1 MSGLTNKLIAKCTI
15 IAKRN
20 GFVNKALRYNPVYY
34 GQVARL
40 LRDVVG
46 MGRQQRQELVH
57 RLTLRTLAKARDAGA
72 KMAADAKIMDWPILE
87 KEDLRDRP
95 ECFTNSRVLAVTAS
109 TGGTTGMPLQLR
121 RSLSSV
127 AAEQAFHDHILAP
140 FWLRFGAARIVSLR
154 GDDVKAPSDRD
165 PPFGIMANSGNHLI
179 LSAQHVTSET
189 VDWFYEKIADFKP
202 DIFYIY
208 PSSGEILALRMLER
222 GMQLPLPLVMSN
234 SEVLHP
240 AGRKVIKEAFMG
252 PVLDH
257 YGVSERVV
265 FAHSSTEGEFWINP
279 AYGRTELIPVA
290 DDDLPHGFA
299 CAEIIGTGFWNEAM
313 PLVRYRTG
321 DRLIY
326 PESYDDQDLEDVT
339 LGLKPFSGIV
349 GRDKDFVLSSRGEMI
364 WCAKFAWDTTR
375 IVRIQ
380 VIQDSF
386 TAIRILVIGKPGF
399 GDSDLAVLMAN
410 VRNKVPADMHVD
422 VELVSELQR
431 LSNGK
436 VPYVIRNV

>member
-1 MSGLTNKLIAKCTI
+1 M
-15 IAKRN
+15 
-20 GFVNKALRYNPVYY
+20 
-34 GQVARL
+34 
-40 LRDVVG
+40 
-46 MGRQQRQELVH
+46 
-57 RLTLRTLAKARDAGA
+57 
-72 KMAADAKIMDWPILE
+72 
-87 KEDLRDRP
+87 
-95 ECFTNSRVLAVTAS
+95 
-109 TGGTTGMPLQLR
+109 
-121 RSLSSV
+121 
-127 AAEQAFHDHILAP
+127 LAP
-140 FWLRFGAARIVSLR
+140 YGLRFGAARIASLR

-189 VDWFYEKIADFKP
+189 VDWFYEKLADFKP
-202 DIFYIY
+202 DIFYVY

-265 FAHSSTEGEFWINP
+265 FAHSRKEGEFWINP

-380 VIQDSF
+380 VIQNSF
-386 TAIRILVIGKPGF
+386 TAIRILVVGKPGF

-431 LSNGK
+431 LPNGK

>member
-1 MSGLTNKLIAKCTI
+1 M
-15 IAKRN
+15 
-20 GFVNKALRYNPVYY
+20 PV
-34 GQVARL
+34 
-40 LRDVVG
+40 
-46 MGRQQRQELVH
+46 
-57 RLTLRTLAKARDAGA
+57 
-72 KMAADAKIMDWPILE
+72 AAD
-87 KEDLRDRP
+87 DL
-95 ECFTNSRVLAVTAS
+95 T
-109 TGGTTGMPLQLR
+109 
-121 RSLSSV
+121 
-127 AAEQAFHDHILAP
+127 
-140 FWLRFGAARIVSLR
+140 
-154 GDDVKAPSDRD
+154 
-165 PPFGIMANSGNHLI
+165 
-179 LSAQHVTSET
+179 
-189 VDWFYEKIADFKP
+189 
-202 DIFYIY
+202 
-208 PSSGEILALRMLER
+208 
-222 GMQLPLPLVMSN
+222 
-234 SEVLHP
+234 
-240 AGRKVIKEAFMG
+240 
-252 PVLDH
+252 
-257 YGVSERVV
+257 
-265 FAHSSTEGEFWINP
+265 
-279 AYGRTELIPVA
+279 
-290 DDDLPHGFA
+290 HGFA

-431 LSNGK
+431 LPNGK

>member
-1 MSGLTNKLIAKCTI
+1 LVANYAVS
-15 IAKRN
+15 AKRSAALN
-20 GFVNKALRYNPVYY
+20 TALRYNPFYY
-34 GQVARL
+34 PRVRGLLDRVAAMGREQRRELVDSLSARALRWASALGPQRSVARSF
-40 LRDVVG
+40 
-46 MGRQQRQELVH
+46 E
-57 RLTLRTLAKARDAGA
+57 
-72 KMAADAKIMDWPILE
+72 DWPILD
-87 KEDLRDRP
+87 KDYVRDNP
-95 ECFTNSRVLAVTAS
+95 GKVVNPRVFAIPAA
-109 TGGTTGMPLQLR
+109 TGGTTGIPIQLS
-121 RSLSSV
+121 RSLLSV
-127 AAEQAFHDHILAP
+127 AAEQAFHDHMLAP
-140 FWLRFGAARIVSLR
+140 FGLSFGTARIASLR

-165 PPFGIMANSGNHLI
+165 PPFGITANSGNHLI

-189 VDWFYEKIADFKP
+189 VDWFYEKLADFKP
-202 DIFYIY
+202 DIFYVY
-208 PSSGEILALRMLER
+208 PSSGETLALRMIER
-222 GMQLPLPLVMSN
+222 GMELPLPLVMSN
-234 SEVLHP
+234 SEMLHP

-252 PVLDH
+252 PILDH

-265 FAHSSTEGEFWINP
+265 FAHSRRAGEFWINP
-279 AYGRTELIPVA
+279 AYGRTELVPVA
-290 DDDLPHGFA
+290 DDDMPDGFA

-349 GRDKDFVLSSRGEMI
+349 GRDKDFVLSARGEMI

-386 TAIRILVIGKPGF
+386 TALRILVVAKPGF

-410 VRNKVPADMHVD
+410 VRNKVPTDMHVD

-431 LSNGK
+431 LPGGK